1 MNVELTYPFSEFFVR
16 ITMNLSDDLQRKLK
30 KRYNPDTF
38 TEMTYKGL
46 DLMFKTDDEGNP
58 MVLFIGRRIGE
69 NKIKGERY
77 VRTLKK
83 DQEGN
88 VMKDHWDLKGKT

>member
-1 MNVELTYPFSEFFVR
+1 
-16 ITMNLSDDLQRKLK
+16 MNLNYDLQQKLK
-30 KRYNPDTF
+30 KRYTPDIF
-38 TEMTYKGL
+38 VEMKYKGL

-58 MVLFIGRRIGE
+58 MVLFIGRRTGE

-83 DQEGN
+83 DTQGN
-88 VMKDHWDLKGKT
+88 VIKDHWDLKGKA

>member
-1 MNVELTYPFSEFFVR
+1 MFVELSYPFSAFFVR
-16 ITMNLSDDLQRKLK
+16 ITMNLSDDLRRKLK

-38 TEMTYKGL
+38 TEMKYKGL
-46 DLMFKTDDEGNP
+46 DLMFRTDDEGNP
-58 MVLFIGRRIGE
+58 VVLFIGHRIGE

-88 VMKDHWDLKGKT
+88 VIKDHWDLKGKA

>member
-1 MNVELTYPFSEFFVR
+1 MYVELTYPFSEFFVR

-38 TEMTYKGL
+38 TEMKYKGL

-58 MVLFIGRRIGE
+58 MVLFIGRRAGE